1 MLTNL
6 LRSFPSL
13 RGIRN
18 YSLFVSFEGEIF
30 FIVSLLESLLG
41 GVIVIRFIIALRRLD
56 KGRFHFRFGK
66 RVDKWRHEGLSPVSV
81 LRGAGVQGGHSLRT
95 ENQRSSGGECI
106 LRNG

>member
-1 MLTNL
+1 MESEIIHY
-6 LRSFPSL
+6 SFLS
-13 RGIRN
+13 RVK
-18 YSLFVSFEGEIF
+18 FF

-95 ENQRSSGGECI
+95 KSQWSSGGECI